1 MLGPNGRSWSELA
14 DRLHALEAVASDEST
29 GAVVVGAQA
38 LAHEL
43 RAQQMELE
51 RQNLQ
56 LRATQQALE
65 ASRERFALLYDF
77 APVGYVT
84 LDARGNVEEM
94 NLTAAG
100 MLQGDRDVMLQ
111 RSFAEVAGIEDRSAL
126 VSHLARCLREGQSR
140 TTELRAR
147 PAGAPAIVLQLT
159 STPVSRTDGRNFS
172 LTALADITESR
183 RVELERQALLEHARE
198 VAESANRMKDDFLGV
213 VSHELRT
220 PLTAVL
226 GWAHVLTEHP
236 SPAPALVDRGLRV
249 MRRNAEA
256 LARIV
261 DDILDVSRIVTGKL
275 RVDLHEV
282 DLEPVVQGVVDGLR
296 PTAEAKGLSLTMLTE
311 APCWVQG
318 DAERLQQVVWN
329 LVSNAIKFT
338 PSGGSVHV
346 MLSGGTRH
354 GPEVVKLSVRDTG
367 RGIEARELPHIFDR
381 FRQVDSSTTRA
392 HSGLGLGL
400 AIVKHIVEAHGGQA
414 LAESAGAHR
423 GALFVVEIPRANR
436 PSTLPPPRLRESG
449 FPPPGETHT
458 ESAEMLAAGV
468 AGSAC
473 LLNLRVL
480 VVDDEPDTL
489 DLTSLALAQRG
500 AEVKTARS
508 AGEALSVLASFGADA
523 MVCDIAMP
531 DIDGYDLL
539 RRVRSL
545 VAPFAA
551 IPAIALS
558 GHARPEDADRA
569 LRAGF
574 QRHVAKPVDTD
585 VLVGM
590 LQELASTVGR

>member
-1 MLGPNGRSWSELA
+1 MLGPDGRSWGELA
-14 DRLHALEAVASDEST
+14 D
-29 GAVVVGAQA
+29 
-38 LAHEL
+38 L
-43 RAQQMELE
+43 RAQQAELE
-51 RQNLQ
+51 RQNRQ

-84 LDARGNVEEM
+84 LDGAGTVEEM

-100 MLQGDRDVMLQ
+100 MLQGDRDAMLKK
-111 RSFAEVAGIEDRSAL
+111 SFAEVAGIEDARAL
-126 VSHLARCLREGQSR
+126 LAHLSRCLQGEQTR

-147 PAGAPAIVLQLT
+147 PAGGAPVVLQLT
-159 STPVSRTDGRNFS
+159 STPVSRGDGRSVS
-172 LTALADITESR
+172 LTALADVTESR
-183 RVELERQALLEHARE
+183 RVELERQALLENARE

-236 SPAPALVDRGLRV
+236 SPAPALVERGLRV

-275 RVDLHEV
+275 RVDLREV
-282 DLEPVVQGVVDGLR
+282 DLEPVVQAVVDGLR
-296 PTAEAKGLSLTMLTE
+296 PTAEAKGLTVSVQTDGTSSHLRR
-311 APCWVQG
+311 PFWVRG

-338 PSGGSVHV
+338 PSGGSVFVTLHAD
-346 MLSGGTRH
+346 GTSPASPER
-354 GPEVVKLSVRDTG
+354 GPHQGMVILSVRDTG
-367 RGIEARELPHIFDR
+367 RGIEARELPYVFDR

-400 AIVKHIVEAHGGQA
+400 AIVKHIVEAHGGRA
-414 LAESAGAHR
+414 LAESAGPHR
-423 GALFVVEIPRANR
+423 GALFVVEIPRAR
-436 PSTLPPPRLRESG
+436 APES
-449 FPPPGETHT
+449 PARGEI
-458 ESAEMLAAGV
+458 ESAEEPVPASSEGPAGASSASCLAG
-468 AGSAC
+468 
-473 LLNLRVL
+473 LRLL

-489 DLTSLALAQRG
+489 DLTALALAQRG

-508 AGEALSVLASFGADA
+508 AGEALAVLAGFGADA

-531 DIDGYDLL
+531 DIDGYALIQ
-539 RRVRSL
+539 RIRSL
-545 VAPFAA
+545 RAPFAP
-551 IPAIALS
+551 IPAVALS
-558 GHARPEDADRA
+558 GHARPEDAERA
-569 LRAGF
+569 LKAGF
-574 QRHVAKPVDTD
+574 DRHVAKPVDAD
-585 VLVGM
+585 ALAGM
-590 LQELASTVGR
+590 LRDLANA